1 MYLHDPAKLSVFI
14 PSSQYHASDL
24 GPVHYTKPVFRG
36 KFRQNMKDLLVKAA
50 DLTDVNMRTQT

>member
-14 PSSQYHASDL
+14 PSSQYDASDL

-36 KFRQNMKDLLVKAA
+36 KFRQNAEYILIETA
-50 DLTDVNMRTQT
+50 DLTDVNMRTQA